1 MYTDSAVELLHGEP
15 TSQAKA
21 APKPAAGC
29 PRCAKREQELKQE
42 REERR
47 KVCAEN
53 RQLHRDKEKL
63 LLENTE
69 RRERLARLDTS
80 QNKKFT
86 VSDNEE
92 GFSPLFDEQRAIQS
106 SMCPLQAPR

>member
-1 MYTDSAVELLHGEP
+1 MYTDSTVELLHGEP

-21 APKPAAGC
+21 APKPEAGC
-29 PRCAKREQELKQE
+29 PRCAKLEQELKQE

-47 KVCAEN
+47 EVCAEN

-63 LLENTE
+63 LLENAE
-69 RRERLARLDTS
+69 LRERLARLETS
-80 QNKKFT
+80 QNKKLT

-92 GFSPLFDEQRAIQS
+92 GFSPLFDERRAIQS
-106 SMCPLQAPR
+106 SRSPLQTPK